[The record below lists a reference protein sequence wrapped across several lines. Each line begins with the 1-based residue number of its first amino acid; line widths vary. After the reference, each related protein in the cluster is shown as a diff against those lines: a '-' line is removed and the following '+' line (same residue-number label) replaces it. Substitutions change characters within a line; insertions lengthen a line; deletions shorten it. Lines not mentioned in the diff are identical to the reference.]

1 MADNVKTEKLTLNIN
16 AADLAAID
24 LLVEQGFYRNRTDF
38 MQQALHSRLDSNSAQ
53 LAALLQRKESANW
66 AMGIIHLGN
75 DDLSRYEQER
85 RTVSFTV
92 YGMLVVADDIDLTL
106 LKQVVQNIKVYGIV
120 RAPKTV
126 KSIYQM

>member
-85 RTVSFTV
+85 RMVSFTV

>member
-1 MADNVKTEKLTLNIN
+1 M
-16 AADLAAID
+16 
-24 LLVEQGFYRNRTDF
+24 
-38 MQQALHSRLDSNSAQ
+38 
-53 LAALLQRKESANW
+53 
-66 AMGIIHLGN
+66 
-75 DDLSRYEQER
+75 
-85 RTVSFTV
+85 VSFTV